1 MLHAQGMRVTVLII
15 WHGCG
20 SISSIVYTSSDI
32 GILDGSMHK
41 VLHIVDNRLTGS
53 TMQRYRN
60 TEIICLANLLLPGRH
75 YIIYRSS
82 SDHACL
88 T

>member
-1 MLHAQGMRVTVLII
+1 MAVGLSQVLCTLVLIL
-15 WHGCG
+15 G
-20 SISSIVYTSSDI
+20 SLMVQCTKY
-32 GILDGSMHK
+32 
-41 VLHIVDNRLTGS
+41 IVDNRLTGS

-82 SDHACL
+82 CGLSPAHRVITILALEHVNWIWDF
-88 T
+88 